1 MKKWKIISILLFFV
15 VVLSATATFFV
26 FKQPTIK
33 QKKTIDLNEDA
44 YDVKIDVDKKIAKV
58 DGEEVP
64 LNELLGVSKKELD
77 EKIENN
83 TLEEYIKE
91 TAVGDVNVEEG
102 NIQINNPYAI
112 KQLLVE
118 TENKEELEKDENAKE
133 ITEIAENVYKVTYET
148 AKETK
153 EGLKEFEDNE
163 NIINAGTDGKV
174 HMLGTTVTTYAA
186 AAPQYITWGVNHT
199 GLSSYINYINRK
211 TNAPTVRVAVL
222 DSGINA
228 FHEIFKVNKDA
239 DKIDFTK
246 AYDYVNMDRDPSDD
260 NSHGTEVA
268 GVVSEGT
275 SANVKIVPIKVLDGA
290 GDGDL
295 SDIIQAVDTLKGE
308 VEVINLSLGI
318 AENLLS
324 SSSRTIAEN
333 KFLQVYQAGTIVVCA
348 TGNEAEPV
356 SYPASSS
363 YTIAVGSVNSSNQL
377 SSFSNT
383 GSQVDFVMPGEG
395 LILPAYLTTD
405 RYYPNQSGT
414 SFSCPYLAA
423 AIAQIKSD
431 FPSYTYTQ
439 AYNMLKDNTQDLGT
453 SGKDDSYGWGIVN
466 FNKSKF
472 LSPVVT
478 SYSTTG
484 VVGKTETITL
494 NAVSGTNITQYAV
507 TNSSSTP
514 SSWSNVSTSGK
525 DVTFTINVT
534 SNGNYYV
541 WMKNSDNKT
550 KSQMVTV
557 SSIDTAAPS
566 ITTNLSYNN
575 LTYSSVNLS
584 LTAQDSLSGINR
596 IIYYYKKNGD
606 SSYTPITR
614 NYNNI
619 KTSQTFTATLSS
631 LSAETKYYVYAEIY
645 DACNNK
651 ATTSTINFTTPEAPL
666 GVKYQT
672 HVQDIGWQGFVSNGA
687 QSGTDHQSK
696 RLEAIKIELFNKGS
710 KQGGIRY
717 KTHVQEL
724 GWLSFVSDGVQS
736 GTDHQSKRLEAIVIE
751 LTGDIANNYDV
762 YYRVHAQT
770 VGWLDWAKNGEYAGT
785 AGYGYRLEAIQI
797 VVQLKTE
804 AAPGSTTNPYKAIK
818 LKYSTHIQDL
828 GWQSNISEGEISGT
842 AHQSR
847 RLEAITIVLRNV
859 QQSGGI
865 EYATHVQDY
874 GWQNF
879 VSNGAMSG
887 TSHESKRLEAI
898 KIRLTGQ
905 IANLYDIYYRVHAQS
920 FGWMDWAKN
929 GEPAGTAH
937 FSYRLEAIQ
946 IIMVK
951 KNDVASRPTN
961 TANHFID
968 ARP

>member
-1 MKKWKIISILLFFV
+1 MKRWKIITIVLFFV
-15 VVLSATATFFV
+15 VALSATVTFCI
-26 FKQPTIK
+26 FKQPQK
-33 QKKTIDLNEDA
+33 QNKTVDLNEDA
-44 YDVKIDVDKKIAKV
+44 YDVKIDVDKRIAKV
-58 DGEEVP
+58 DGQEVP
-64 LNELLGVSKKELD
+64 LNELLGVTKKELN
-77 EKIENN
+77 EKIDNN

-118 TENKEELEKDENAKE
+118 TESKEELEKDENVKE
-133 ITEIAENVYKVTYET
+133 ITEIAENVYKVSYET
-148 AKETK
+148 AKDTK
-153 EGLKEFEDNE
+153 EGLKEFEKNE

-174 HMLGTTVTTYAA
+174 HMLGTTVTTFAA
-186 AAPQYITWGVNHT
+186 SAPQYITWGVNHT
-199 GLSSYINYINRK
+199 GLDSYINYINRK
-211 TNAPTVRVAVL
+211 KDAPTVRVAVL

-228 FHEIFKVNKDA
+228 FHEIFKVNKNA
-239 DKIDFTK
+239 DKVDFTK

-268 GVVSEGT
+268 GVVSEST

-318 AENLLS
+318 AESELS

-333 KFLQVYQAGTIVVCA
+333 KFLQVYQSGTIVVCA

-363 YTIAVGSVNSSNQL
+363 YTIAVGAVNSSNQV
-377 SSFSNT
+377 SSFSNY

-395 LILPAYLTTD
+395 LILPAYLTND
-405 RYYPNQSGT
+405 RYYTNQSGT
-414 SFSCPYLAA
+414 SFSSPYLAG
-423 AIAQIKSD
+423 AIAQIKSEY
-431 FPSYTYTQ
+431 PNYTYTQ
-439 AYNMLKDNTQDLGT
+439 AYNLLKDNSKDLGT
-453 SGKDDSYGWGIVN
+453 SGKDDYYGWGVID

-472 LSPVVT
+472 LSPLVT
-478 SYSTTG
+478 SYSTSG
-484 VVGKTETITL
+484 IVGKTETISL

-541 WMKNSDNKT
+541 WMKNASNKT
-550 KSQMVTV
+550 KSQLVTV

-566 ITTNLSYNN
+566 ITSNLAYSG

-584 LTAQDSLSGINR
+584 MTAQDTLSGINKV
-596 IIYYYKKNGD
+596 IYYYKKNGQ
-606 SSYTPITR
+606 SSYTSITR
-614 NYNNI
+614 NYNNL
-619 KTSQTFTATLSS
+619 KTSQNLSVLINSLSS
-631 LSAETKYYVYAEIY
+631 ETKYYVYAEIY

-651 ATTSTINFTTPEAPL
+651 VTSNTINFTTPEAPL

-672 HVQDIGWQGFVSNGA
+672 HVQDIGWQGYVSNGA

-696 RLEAIKIELFNKGS
+696 RLEAIQIELFNKGS

-717 KTHVQEL
+717 KTHVQDI
-724 GWLSFVSDGVQS
+724 GWMGFVSDGAQS

-797 VVQLKTE
+797 IVQPKTQS
-804 AAPGSTTNPYKAIK
+804 APGSTLNPYQAIK

-828 GWQSNISEGEISGT
+828 GWQNNISEGQISGT

-847 RLEAITIVLRNV
+847 RLEAITIILRNV
-859 QQSGGI
+859 QQPGGI

-905 IANLYDIYYRVHAQS
+905 IANIYDIYYRVHAQS

-937 FSYRLEAIQ
+937 YSYRLEAIQ
-946 IIMVK
+946 IMMVK
-951 KNDVASRPTN
+951 KTDIASRPTN
-961 TANHFID
+961 TQYAFID

>member
-1 MKKWKIISILLFFV
+1 MKRWKIITIVLFFV
-15 VVLSATATFFV
+15 VALSATVTFCI
-26 FKQPTIK
+26 FKQPQK
-33 QKKTIDLNEDA
+33 QNKIVDLNEDA
-44 YDVKIDVDKKIAKV
+44 YDVKIDVDKRIAKV
-58 DGEEVP
+58 DGQEVP
-64 LNELLGVSKKELD
+64 LNELLGVTKKELN
-77 EKIENN
+77 EKIDNN

-118 TENKEELEKDENAKE
+118 TESKEELEKDENVKE
-133 ITEIAENVYKVTYET
+133 ITEIAENVYKVSYET
-148 AKETK
+148 AKDTK
-153 EGLKEFEDNE
+153 EGLKEFEENE

-174 HMLGTTVTTYAA
+174 HMLGTTVTTFAA
-186 AAPQYITWGVNHT
+186 SAPQYITWGVNHT
-199 GLSSYINYINRK
+199 GLDSYINYINRK
-211 TNAPTVRVAVL
+211 KDTPTVRVAVL

-228 FHEIFKVNKDA
+228 FHEIFKVNKNA
-239 DKIDFTK
+239 DKVDFTK

-268 GVVSEGT
+268 GVVSEST

-318 AENLLS
+318 AESALS

-333 KFLQVYQAGTIVVCA
+333 KFLQVYQSGTIVVCA

-363 YTIAVGSVNSSNQL
+363 YTIAVGAVNSSNQV
-377 SSFSNT
+377 SSFSNY

-395 LILPAYLTTD
+395 LILPAYLTND
-405 RYYPNQSGT
+405 RYYTNQSGT
-414 SFSCPYLAA
+414 SFSSPYLAG
-423 AIAQIKSD
+423 AIAQIKSEY
-431 FPSYTYTQ
+431 PNYTYTQ
-439 AYNMLKDNTQDLGT
+439 AYNLLKDNSKDLGT
-453 SGKDDSYGWGIVN
+453 SGKDDYYGWGVID

-472 LSPVVT
+472 LSPLVT
-478 SYSTTG
+478 SYSTSG
-484 VVGKTETITL
+484 IVGKTETISL

-541 WMKNSDNKT
+541 WMKNASNKT
-550 KSQMVTV
+550 KSQLVTV

-566 ITTNLSYNN
+566 ITSNLAYSG

-584 LTAQDSLSGINR
+584 MTAQDTLSGINKV
-596 IIYYYKKNGD
+596 IYYYKKNGQ
-606 SSYTPITR
+606 SSYTSITR
-614 NYNNI
+614 NYNNL
-619 KTSQTFTATLSS
+619 KTSQNLSVLINSLSS
-631 LSAETKYYVYAEIY
+631 ETKYYVYAEIY

-651 ATTSTINFTTPEAPL
+651 VTSNTINFTTPEAPL

-672 HVQDIGWQGFVSNGA
+672 HVQDIGWQGYVSNGA

-696 RLEAIKIELFNKGS
+696 RLEAIQIELFNKGS

-717 KTHVQEL
+717 KTHVQEI
-724 GWLSFVSDGVQS
+724 GWMGFVSDGAQS

-797 VVQLKTE
+797 IVQPKTQS
-804 AAPGSTTNPYKAIK
+804 APGSTLNPYQAIK

-828 GWQSNISEGEISGT
+828 GWQNNISEGQISGT

-847 RLEAITIVLRNV
+847 RLEAITIILRNV
-859 QQSGGI
+859 QQPGGI

-905 IANLYDIYYRVHAQS
+905 IANIYDIYYRVHAQS

-937 FSYRLEAIQ
+937 YSYRLEAIQ
-946 IIMVK
+946 IMMVK
-951 KNDVASRPTN
+951 KTDIASRPTN
-961 TANHFID
+961 TQYAFID

>member
-1 MKKWKIISILLFFV
+1 MKRWKIITIVLFFV
-15 VVLSATATFFV
+15 VALSATVTFCI
-26 FKQPTIK
+26 FKQPQK
-33 QKKTIDLNEDA
+33 QNKTVDLNEDA
-44 YDVKIDVDKKIAKV
+44 YDVKIDVDKRIAKV
-58 DGEEVP
+58 DGQEVP
-64 LNELLGVSKKELD
+64 LNELLGVTKKELN
-77 EKIENN
+77 EKIDNN

-118 TENKEELEKDENAKE
+118 TESKEELEKDENVKE
-133 ITEIAENVYKVTYET
+133 ITEIAENVYKVSYET
-148 AKETK
+148 AKDTK
-153 EGLKEFEDNE
+153 EGLKEFEENE

-174 HMLGTTVTTYAA
+174 HMLGTTVTTFAA
-186 AAPQYITWGVNHT
+186 SAPQYITWGVNHT
-199 GLSSYINYINRK
+199 GLDSYINYINRK
-211 TNAPTVRVAVL
+211 KDAPTVRVAVL

-228 FHEIFKVNKDA
+228 FHEIFKVNKNA
-239 DKIDFTK
+239 DKVDFTK

-268 GVVSEGT
+268 GVVSEST

-318 AENLLS
+318 AESALS

-333 KFLQVYQAGTIVVCA
+333 KFLQVYQSGTIVVCA

-363 YTIAVGSVNSSNQL
+363 YTIAVGAVNSSNQV
-377 SSFSNT
+377 SSFSNY

-395 LILPAYLTTD
+395 LILPAYLTND
-405 RYYPNQSGT
+405 RYYTNQSGT
-414 SFSCPYLAA
+414 SFSSPYLAG
-423 AIAQIKSD
+423 AIAQIKSEY
-431 FPSYTYTQ
+431 PNYTYTQ
-439 AYNMLKDNTQDLGT
+439 AYNLLKDNSKDLGT
-453 SGKDDSYGWGIVN
+453 SGKDDYYGWGVID

-472 LSPVVT
+472 LSPLVT
-478 SYSTTG
+478 SYSTSG
-484 VVGKTETITL
+484 IVGKTETISL

-541 WMKNSDNKT
+541 WMKNASNKT
-550 KSQMVTV
+550 KSQLVTV

-566 ITTNLSYNN
+566 ITSNLAYSG

-584 LTAQDSLSGINR
+584 MTAQDTLSGINKV
-596 IIYYYKKNGD
+596 IYYYKKNGQ
-606 SSYTPITR
+606 SSYTSITR
-614 NYNNI
+614 NYNNL
-619 KTSQTFTATLSS
+619 KTSQNLSVLINSLSS
-631 LSAETKYYVYAEIY
+631 ETKYYVYAEIY

-651 ATTSTINFTTPEAPL
+651 VTSNTINFTTPEAPL

-672 HVQDIGWQGFVSNGA
+672 HVQDIGWQGYVSNGA

-696 RLEAIKIELFNKGS
+696 RLEAIQIELFNKGS

-717 KTHVQEL
+717 KTHVQDI
-724 GWLSFVSDGVQS
+724 GWMGFVSDGAQS

-797 VVQLKTE
+797 IVQPKTQS
-804 AAPGSTTNPYKAIK
+804 APGSTLNPYQAIK

-828 GWQSNISEGEISGT
+828 GWQNNISEGQISGT

-847 RLEAITIVLRNV
+847 RLEAITIILRNV

-905 IANLYDIYYRVHAQS
+905 IANIYDIYYRVHAQS

-937 FSYRLEAIQ
+937 YSYRLEAIQ
-946 IIMVK
+946 IMMVK
-951 KNDVASRPTN
+951 KTDIASRPTN
-961 TANHFID
+961 TQYAFID